1 VTSASPPPR
10 PQVQIRLLAG
20 LVVPVIA
27 FVVLLQVVG
36 NATGALAITDA
47 IPVLWLIA
55 FGIWRRRIEP
65 VGLVAVVVFAIAL
78 VATIAFGGSSLPL
91 ELRRAVFPGAVGL
104 ACLISIAAGHPLL
117 LVVSTRAL
125 RARPEQ
131 AGVDRPDL
139 DSPGARRSLTIVTAI
154 FGVTFVADAAAQI
167 VLALTVSTAT
177 FGVVARIAS
186 YVIIGS
192 GLAVVFLYARVT
204 RARLRRSS
212 EVEQK
217 RGPEPAG

>member
-1 VTSASPPPR
+1 MSVDTSPPR
-10 PQVQIRLLAG
+10 RQVRIRLLAG
-20 LVVPVIA
+20 LVLPVIA

-65 VGLVAVVVFAIAL
+65 IGLIAVAVFAIAL
-78 VATIAFGGSSLPL
+78 VLTIAFGGSSLPL
-91 ELRRAVFPGAVGL
+91 ELRRSVFPGALGL

-117 LVVSTRAL
+117 VVAAARA
-125 RARPEQ
+125 RGARPEQ
-131 AGVDRPDL
+131 ATADRPSL

-154 FGVTFVADAAAQI
+154 LGVTLVADAAAQI
-167 VLALTVSTAT
+167 ILALTVSTST

-186 YVIIGS
+186 YAIIGT
-192 GLAVVFLYARVT
+192 GLAVVFVYARFT
-204 RARLRRSS
+204 QARLRR
-212 EVEQK
+212 
-217 RGPEPAG
+217 RPPG

>member
-1 VTSASPPPR
+1 MRTSPPR
-10 PQVQIRLLAG
+10 PQVRIRLLAG
-20 LVVPVIA
+20 LAVPVIA
-27 FVVLLQVVG
+27 FVVLLRVVG

-47 IPVLWLIA
+47 IPVLWLIG

-65 VGLVAVVVFAIAL
+65 IGLIAVAVFAIAL
-78 VATIAFGGSSLPL
+78 VLTIAFGGSSLPL

-104 ACLISIAAGHPLL
+104 ACLISIAAGRPLL
-117 LVVSTRAL
+117 LVASARVR

-131 AGVDRPDL
+131 AGADRPDL

-154 FGVTFVADAAAQI
+154 IGVTFVADAAAQI

-186 YVIIGS
+186 YAIFGV
-192 GLAVVFLYARVT
+192 GLAIVFLYVRFT
-204 RARLRRSS
+204 RARLRRRS
-212 EVEQK
+212 EAE
-217 RGPEPAG
+217 RGPEPRPN